1 LCAIQHFD
9 YSNIY
14 GYSYEQAFQTMRLL
28 RLKYPEAEQMFRR
41 MVFNVLATNCDD
53 HTKNFS
59 FRFKKGG
66 EWELAPAYDVCYS
79 YDPKN
84 VWVSQQTLSIN
95 GKHKNISKK
104 DLMTIAK
111 ANNVKKGEKII
122 EEINTIVKN
131 WKNFANRAKVRKD
144 LLQTI
149 QKNLHTL

>member
-1 LCAIQHFD
+1 
-9 YSNIY
+9 
-14 GYSYEQAFQTMRLL
+14 MRLL

-53 HTKNFS
+53 HTKNIS
-59 FRFKKGG
+59 FRFKKDG

-95 GKHKNISKK
+95 GKLKNINKK

-122 EEINTIVKN
+122 EEINKIVKN
-131 WKNFANRAKVRKD
+131 WKDFANRAKVRKD